1 MARKSYL
8 YLVAVL
14 ILAFVATGCA
24 VNLYSGKPSDKAKI
38 GQLSTEVDRLQQLR
52 EQEKQELQE
61 AMELLEKRL
70 KREIDDKEVK
80 LEMAERGLVIT
91 FVAEV
96 LFDSGKAK
104 VRSEAHAALD
114 KVAKVIRDKVSDREI
129 GVEGHTDNEPIK
141 HSGWKSNWE
150 LSTARAVSVLHYLVE
165 QGKLNPKMLSAIGYG
180 EYRPIASND
189 TAEGMQKNR
198 RVEIVIMPKI
208 EKDRELGNKGVIGAK
223 PIKYEK
229 VK

>member
-1 MARKSYL
+1 
-8 YLVAVL
+8 
-14 ILAFVATGCA
+14 
-24 VNLYSGKPSDKAKI
+24 
-38 GQLSTEVDRLQQLR
+38 
-52 EQEKQELQE
+52 
-61 AMELLEKRL
+61 MELLEKRL
-70 KREIDDKEVK
+70 KKEIDDQEVK

-104 VRSEAHAALD
+104 IRPEAHSALD

-150 LSTARAVSVLHYLVE
+150 LSTARATSVLHYLVDE
-165 QGKLNPKMLSAIGYG
+165 GRLNPKKLSAIGYG
-180 EYRPIASND
+180 EYRPVVSND
-189 TAEGMQKNR
+189 AAEGRQKNR
-198 RVEIVIMPKI
+198 RVEIVIMPKV

-223 PIKYEK
+223 PVKYEDK